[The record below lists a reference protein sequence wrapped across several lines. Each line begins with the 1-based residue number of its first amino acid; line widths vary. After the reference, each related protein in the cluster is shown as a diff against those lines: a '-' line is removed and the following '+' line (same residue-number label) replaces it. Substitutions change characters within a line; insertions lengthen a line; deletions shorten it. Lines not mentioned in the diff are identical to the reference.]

1 MQDKL
6 LAALSPYREAMRQQ
20 LLFIPVFVAKQH
32 KYIRSSFSLSA
43 IFTDSPHSY
52 YSSFVCFE
60 Q

>member
-6 LAALSPYREAMRQQ
+6 LAALSPYHEAMRQQ